1 MIPDMQLALRMLDGV
16 RVNGVQIELYAATR
30 IRSGVVVIHHVTA
43 INPESRGGDWAASW
57 SACRAKPRARCN
69 FSSTGL
75 KAAAD
80 AVAALTDRYPS
91 NIHIKP
97 I

>member
-43 INPESRGGDWAASW
+43 INPESRGVRLGCELVGMSGEAARTLQLFIDRTESGGGC
-57 SACRAKPRARCN
+57 CRSINR
-69 FSSTGL
+69 
-75 KAAAD
+75 
-80 AVAALTDRYPS
+80 
-91 NIHIKP
+91 
-97 I
+97 